1 MAEAVA
7 IKRKGA
13 ARRADIP
20 PDVLAALNAGTIES
34 ASLSESLAIDFAALM
49 AAIAPQLATAAREKL
64 LPENPFTKRL
74 RVAGELLC
82 AEFGM
87 RGYKRFATHAS
98 DTVRG
103 WAAYQ
108 LSAAP
113 RLTLAKRIEHVRVLA
128 DDSHFGVRETA
139 WLALRPHLLSD
150 LDGALAS
157 LTPWTL
163 EASENLRRFA
173 VESLRPRGVWCAH
186 IEAFK
191 QEPEL
196 GLQLLEPLKSDPARY
211 VQNSVA
217 NWLND
222 AGKTQPQ
229 WVKTL
234 CKRWRKESKSPETTY
249 ICQRAL
255 RNLA

>member
-1 MAEAVA
+1 MTKTKA

-20 PDVLAALNAGTIES
+20 PDVLAALNAGTLES
-34 ASLSESLAIDFAALM
+34 ASLSEGLAIDFAALM
-49 AAIAPQLATAAREKL
+49 AAIAPQLATAAQEQL
-64 LPENPFTKRL
+64 LPTDPFTKRL
-74 RVAGELLC
+74 RIAGELLC

-87 RGYKRFATHAS
+87 RGYKRFARHTS

-103 WAAYQ
+103 WAAYH

-113 RLTLAKRIEHVRVLA
+113 RLTLAKRIEHVRLLA

-139 WLALRPHLLSD
+139 WLALRPHLLVD

-163 EASENLRRFA
+163 AASENLRRFA

-186 IEAFK
+186 LEAFK

-196 GLQLLEPLKSDPARY
+196 GLPLLEPLKSDPSRY

-229 WVKTL
+229 WVIAL
-234 CKRWRKESKSPETTY
+234 CKRWQKESKSPETTY